1 MNKNTASVT
10 ATTYTVDP
18 ALVSLDAADRD
29 ALVKPYRWDTE
40 EAARMAVRMFRG
52 LAGMYKVTRHTAPG
66 LEVFAIYR
74 EGRRSEGEPELVLM
88 SVIEFSDDTAA
99 RLHKAVRREQ
109 PVTITYTRADGTG
122 TVRTIEPFALKTNVT
137 GAVRVAS
144 LDRESGEVRDFRIDR
159 ISTYTVHRTRRTVRT
174 AAPAPTKAEL
184 WEAWKASQRE
194 SVPARSVTRATGY
207 DETRTSLWDALDPA
221 SPEPRRVTVISHAR
235 PTAPEVHAAGCP
247 DVERSPRTNGSLTFV
262 ADTVADVAERVYG
275 NAAYGE
281 YLDIRSCTHLTAA
294 PDGARTPATV

>member
-1 MNKNTASVT
+1 MLKNTASVT

-18 ALVSLDAADRD
+18 ALVSLDSPDRD

-159 ISTYTVHRTRRTVRT
+159 ISAYTVHRTRRTVRT

-184 WEAWKASQRE
+184 WEAWTASQRE
-194 SVPARSVTRATGY
+194 FVPAAPERVQHTRHGYTGRTVPGTRAYGPSGWSVIVEL
-207 DETRTSLWDALDPA
+207 DDPA
-221 SPEPRRVTVISHAR
+221 LAVSGTTRASES
-235 PTAPEVHAAGCP
+235 E
-247 DVERSPRTNGSLTFV
+247 L
-262 ADTVADVAERVYG
+262 
-275 NAAYGE
+275 
-281 YLDIRSCTHLTAA
+281 
-294 PDGARTPATV
+294 TPATV